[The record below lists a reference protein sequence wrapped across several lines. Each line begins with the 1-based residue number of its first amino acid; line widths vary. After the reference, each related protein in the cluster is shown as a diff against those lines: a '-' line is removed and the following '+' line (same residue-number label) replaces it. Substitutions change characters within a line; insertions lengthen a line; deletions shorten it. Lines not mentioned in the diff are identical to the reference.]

1 MLEANKQ
8 ALIEQINTALTS
20 PVAVLFGGDTAERAV
35 SLNSGRA
42 VCDALL
48 EAGIDIVEIDAA
60 DDWLAL
66 LLSKQVKHAFV
77 ILHGGAGEDGTVQ
90 GALKTAG
97 ISYTG
102 SGVMACSLAMDKSR
116 TKQLWLGLDIPT
128 PAWDE
133 LTQNS
138 NWQQVLNKLNG
149 KVVVKPA
156 NEGSSVG
163 MALAETAQDL
173 QAAFVVAEKYDD
185 IVLAEQWIGDG
196 EYTVAIVNGV
206 VLPTIKL
213 EPANDFYDYDAKY
226 ISNDT
231 VYRCPSGL
239 SEELEQRLA
248 DLSLQAFNSVGC
260 KGWGRVDFMR
270 EGDEFYVLEV
280 NTVPGM
286 TDHSLVPMAAKA
298 YGLDFQTLVLNILAD
313 SLAVTPC

>member
-1 MLEANKQ
+1 MLQANKQ
-8 ALIEQINTALTS
+8 ALIKQINTALTS

-60 DDWLAL
+60 DNWLEL
-66 LLSKQVKHAFV
+66 LLCQQVKHAFI

-102 SGVMACSLAMDKSR
+102 SDVMACSLAMDKLR
-116 TKQLWLGLDIPT
+116 TKQLWLGLNIPT
-128 PAWDE
+128 PAWVE
-133 LTQNS
+133 LNQHS
-138 NWQQVLNKLNG
+138 DWQQVLDKLHG

-173 QAAFVVAEKYDD
+173 QDAFVVAEKYDD
-185 IVLAEQWIGDG
+185 VVLAEQWIGGG
-196 EYTVAIVNGV
+196 EYTVAIVNGE

-213 EPANDFYDYDAKY
+213 EPANDFYDYEAKY
-226 ISNDT
+226 ISDDT
-231 VYRCPSGL
+231 VYLCPCGL
-239 SEELEQRLA
+239 SEKLEQHLA

-260 KGWGRVDFMR
+260 EGWGRVDFMR
-270 EGDEFYVLEV
+270 DGDEFYVLEV

-298 YGLDFQTLVLNILAD
+298 YGLDFQALVLNILAD
-313 SLAVTPC
+313 SLEVKAC

>member
-8 ALIEQINTALTS
+8 ALIEQINAALTS

-48 EAGIDIVEIDAA
+48 EAGIEIVEIDATGN
-60 DDWLAL
+60 WLEP
-66 LLSKQVKHAFV
+66 LLSKKVKHAFI

-90 GALKTAG
+90 GALRTAG

-116 TKQLWLGLDIPT
+116 TKQLWLGSNMPT
-128 PAWDE
+128 PAWAE

-138 NWQQVLNKLNG
+138 DWQQVLNNLNG
-149 KVVVKPA
+149 KVVVKPS

-173 QAAFVVAEKYDD
+173 KAAFTAAEKYDD
-185 IVLAEQWIGDG
+185 VVLAEQWIGGG

-206 VLPTIKL
+206 VLPAIKL
-213 EPANDFYDYDAKY
+213 EPANDFYDYEAKY
-226 ISNDT
+226 ISDDT
-231 VYRCPSGL
+231 VYHCPCGL

-248 DLSLQAFNSVGC
+248 ALSLQAFNSVGC
-260 KGWGRVDFMR
+260 DGWGRVDFMR
-270 EGDEFYVLEV
+270 EGNEFYALEI

-313 SLAVTPC
+313 SLEVKTC

>member
-8 ALIEQINTALTS
+8 ALIEQINTTLTS
-20 PVAVLFGGDTAERAV
+20 PVAVLFGGATAERAV
-35 SLNSGRA
+35 SINSGRA

-48 EAGIDIVEIDAA
+48 EAGIDIVEIDAV
-60 DDWLAL
+60 DNWLVQL
-66 LLSKQVKHAFV
+66 LNKKVKHAFV

-102 SGVMACSLAMDKSR
+102 SGVMACALAMDKAR
-116 TKQLWLGLDIPT
+116 TKQLWLGSNMPT
-128 PAWDE
+128 PAWAE
-133 LTQNS
+133 LNQDS
-138 NWQQVLNKLNG
+138 DWQQVLNDLNS

-163 MALAETAQDL
+163 MALAETAREL
-173 QAAFVVAEKYDD
+173 QAAFTAAEKYGDV
-185 IVLAEQWIGDG
+185 VLAEQWIGGG
-196 EYTVAIVNGV
+196 EYTVAIVNGE
-206 VLPTIKL
+206 VLPAIKL
-213 EPANDFYDYDAKY
+213 EPANDFYDYEAKY
-226 ISNDT
+226 LSDDT
-231 VYRCPSGL
+231 VYRCPCGL
-239 SEELEQRLA
+239 SKEQEQRLA

-260 KGWGRVDFMR
+260 EGWGRVDFMR
-270 EGDEFYVLEV
+270 EGDEFYALEI

-313 SLAVTPC
+313 SLEVKAC